1 MIVTETYCKCEI
13 CGKKMYEEETGHKRY
28 QNYLELGS
36 NVDPQFTKRY
46 DDICDECTTAIQNT
60 IAKRQGMSP
69 LNMYFTDKLR
79 EICK

>member
-36 NVDPQFTKRY
+36 NVDSQFTKRY
-46 DDICDECTTAIQNT
+46 DDICDECATAIQNT
-60 IAKRQGMSP
+60 IIKRQGKRVISGDEC
-69 LNMYFTDKLR
+69 FSTFEKDK
-79 EICK
+79 